1 MYGQTRTLRAAILL
15 AVMSELLAAQG
26 PATEL
31 VIDIENVVHYA
42 ADLSDITK
50 FARNPAITPGVSLGL
65 LPTQTPNFMLSTNIG
80 DIVRVNGQPAKGL
93 FASRARGM
101 GTTTTPTAGR
111 VIADVVRAA
120 MREDIF
126 EILQPDG
133 TPIGSIM
140 IFGFSG
146 GAAPPGQPSTQNGN
160 WAIVGGTGAF
170 MGARGQAVE
179 DVSRNITGR
188 GASMAEDPAFRRVHG
203 GGTRRFILQV
213 IPLHTPQVL
222 PTRNGLAVVHSSD
235 FAPLSAARPAKAGE
249 ILSVFM
255 SGLGPTVPAV
265 PPGQPFPSVPLAVVS
280 SPVVVSF
287 NGKPTEVL
295 AAVGS
300 PFAVNGYQV
309 NFRIPQD
316 APKGEADIEITVAW
330 VASTP
335 RISIMVE

>member
-1 MYGQTRTLRAAILL
+1 
-15 AVMSELLAAQG
+15 
-26 PATEL
+26 
-31 VIDIENVVHYA
+31 
-42 ADLSDITK
+42 
-50 FARNPAITPGVSLGL
+50 
-65 LPTQTPNFMLSTNIG
+65 
-80 DIVRVNGQPAKGL
+80 
-93 FASRARGM
+93 
-101 GTTTTPTAGR
+101 
-111 VIADVVRAA
+111 

-146 GAAPPGQPSTQNGN
+146 GAAPPGQPSSQSGN

-203 GGTRRFILQV
+203 GGTRRFILHV
-213 IPLHTPQVL
+213 IPLNAPQIL
-222 PTRNGLAVVHSSD
+222 NNGTALVHSSD
-235 FAPLSAARPAKAGE
+235 FAPLTASRPAKAGE
-249 ILSVFM
+249 ILSIFM
-255 SGLGPTVPAV
+255 SGLGPTVPPV
-265 PPGQPFPSVPLAVVS
+265 PPGQPFPSAPLAVVN

-300 PFAVNGYQV
+300 PFAVNGYQI
-309 NFRIPQD
+309 NFRIPPD

-330 VASTP
+330 VATTP
-335 RISIMVE
+335 AISIIVE